1 MQASLA
7 ANPDLRIHLRADQA
21 TPYSEIKK
29 VLQACADVGAY
40 EVIYATYQ
48 MR

>member
-1 MQASLA
+1 MKTALSE
-7 ANPDLRIHLRADQA
+7 NPDLRIHLRADQD
-21 TPYSEIKK
+21 TPYGEIKK
-29 VLQACADVGAY
+29 VLKACADVGAY